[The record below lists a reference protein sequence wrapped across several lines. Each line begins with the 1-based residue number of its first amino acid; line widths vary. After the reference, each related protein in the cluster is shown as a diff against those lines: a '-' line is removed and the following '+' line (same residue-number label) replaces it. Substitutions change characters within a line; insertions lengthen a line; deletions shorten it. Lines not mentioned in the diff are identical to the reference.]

1 MTEEFIE
8 EVVVDVCTR
17 RVVCV
22 SSLGD
27 RKVVECDTYA
37 EFMNVLNFI
46 KSTLDTDEIKFTE
59 LAMTD

>member
-1 MTEEFIE
+1 MHKYNYILNIH
-8 EVVVDVCTR
+8 VQ
-17 RVVCV
+17 
-22 SSLGD
+22 
-27 RKVVECDTYA
+27 CDTYA